1 MQNAAGKK
9 TSYSRNE
16 RIFKTNETVLTL
28 LFLFKFKES
37 PRRSED
43 DGASVAS
50 GSTVGSSAALSL
62 KDVPSSCPD
71 LSILTVPRL
80 SQSSVLKT
88 LIRLLVVKIK
98 LGSDDSTVKN
108 QATSQINSHKLS
120 VGEGELCRV
129 VNSVVSR

>member
-1 MQNAAGKK
+1 MRKYK
-9 TSYSRNE
+9 S
-16 RIFKTNETVLTL
+16 
-28 LFLFKFKES
+28 
-37 PRRSED
+37 D
-43 DGASVAS
+43 DGI
-50 GSTVGSSAALSL
+50 SL
-62 KDVPSSCPD
+62 
-71 LSILTVPRL
+71 IYRL

-98 LGSDDSTVKN
+98 LGSDDSTVKK